1 MSTYD
6 PICSFIINGA
16 PSYDLPRTKTQINYE
31 KPINST
37 KMDNLKNTNQL
48 LITRHKSDIRIQGE
62 LEFMDFRNRNKS
74 ACEGNV
80 YYL

>member
-1 MSTYD
+1 
-6 PICSFIINGA
+6 
-16 PSYDLPRTKTQINYE
+16 
-31 KPINST
+31 
-37 KMDNLKNTNQL
+37 MDNLKNTNQL